1 MNNLQR
7 VVVTTADNISSNTT
21 QCIADCLYQVV
32 QITDANG
39 KNILKLIPASKI
51 SRSVAPTIPSSS
63 ITKGSEVNMLTPVTL
78 QLQTTAM
85 NSISSEVSDFHHPT
99 KKLFVTRPVDPKEI
113 LGVTHGPTVVTSGS
127 PISLTKNAAL
137 TVANPSSQ
145 RLLAS
150 SSNSKDKMYMLISSK
165 HLPGTVKSVALPSGQ
180 HIRIPADAQVKS
192 LAASSF
198 SPAIQEK
205 ILVTAATNI
214 SGTNEANKTPASVI
228 YVSPVNTVKTVV
240 TKPLP
245 VISPKPV
252 VKPSTSLT
260 RITEAYEMENR
271 FTTGM
276 IASPALPTSNN
287 IAQSPMKWVVQEN
300 PQFSAPCLV
309 PVKSS
314 TNAASQIL
322 KSLAAD
328 LQHVEQPLS
337 TNAAMPLLST
347 NSPESPSVKSAAAK
361 KNALVMCNGKVYF
374 MAKQGPEV
382 GTTSPKQNQSKD
394 QATCSQSNEVQN
406 LQARTLDSVAISK
419 ISKAVRAV
427 LSKNMGSKLPQ
438 INLPRSEKS
447 VQTTLKRHVKT
458 EACQEFPS
466 TKKENQRVLHVKPQN
481 EELQR
486 ENGDLSNFSVSKE
499 REEILNTIPKNIS
512 LMSSE
517 LYGRTGDMQQHSDP
531 SSDTMFSSVKETLGR
546 SKEKGLYNESDDQL
560 RKKFGL
566 NADVR
571 VHLNKIPIQSFSV
584 VSKKHASPS
593 AVTEMEDPSGM
604 EFMTK
609 LDSPMTKNIEGNE
622 VKIKSEQGSARKRKS
637 ADAEIVGQA
646 KKRPNTFENS
656 SNRDSESPCS
666 TSSGPNSKRFSSK
679 LVKTQERFPA
689 NSEADSKVL
698 FLEQKSEESS
708 NSNSAVEK
716 ENMNSILGTSAEP
729 EKHHGEICTGDFF
742 PVEPLD
748 SDITPGDEKIRKL
761 KELLREREAALEEIR
776 KKMFYS

>member
-1 MNNLQR
+1 IMNNLQR

-517 LYGRTGDMQQHSDP
+517 LYGRTGDMQQHSDVNILFRIENP
-531 SSDTMFSSVKETLGR
+531 HSKMSLLSLCFKRDHDGLNFMKETLGR

-584 VSKKHASPS
+584 VSKKNGVYDKTGFPH
-593 AVTEMEDPSGM
+593 D
-604 EFMTK
+604 
-609 LDSPMTKNIEGNE
+609 
-622 VKIKSEQGSARKRKS
+622 KIKSEQGSARKRKS